1 MSDSRHRGRP
11 RLEETQHRI
20 IRAALELLRDKG
32 PTAVNI
38 DAVAARSGVARTTIY
53 RRYRSR
59 DELLAAAISEIVDR
73 PLPPQ
78 ELSVPDKLRWVLEQ
92 VHDFMENGLGRGG
105 IAGVLANTDPAFTSA
120 LRERIAH
127 PLNSLMEIMSADVEA
142 GRVRARV
149 DPDTVVG
156 LLFGAYLGEVL
167 RHETPRTDWLDRTVD
182 LLADAITT
190 Q

>member
-1 MSDSRHRGRP
+1 M
-11 RLEETQHRI
+11 
-20 IRAALELLRDKG
+20 
-32 PTAVNI
+32 
-38 DAVAARSGVARTTIY
+38 TIY
-53 RRYRSR
+53 RRSRSR
-59 DELLAAAISEIVDR
+59 DELFAAAIHEIVDR

-78 ELSVPDKLRWVLEQ
+78 ELPVPDKLRWVLEQ

-105 IAGVLANTDPAFTSA
+105 IAGVLADTDPAFTSA
-120 LRERIAH
+120 LRERIAV
-127 PLNSLMEIMSADVEA
+127 PLSSLMELMSADVEA

-156 LLFGAYLGEVL
+156 LLFGAYLGEVI
-167 RHETPRTDWLDRTVD
+167 RHETPRRDWLDRTVA